1 MEKLIARSPTEMKY
15 DTKEGAYQDLEEA
28 HGASAIDPTH
38 GGYHKKV
45 YRMK

>member
-1 MEKLIARSPTEMKY
+1 MEKLIARSPKKY